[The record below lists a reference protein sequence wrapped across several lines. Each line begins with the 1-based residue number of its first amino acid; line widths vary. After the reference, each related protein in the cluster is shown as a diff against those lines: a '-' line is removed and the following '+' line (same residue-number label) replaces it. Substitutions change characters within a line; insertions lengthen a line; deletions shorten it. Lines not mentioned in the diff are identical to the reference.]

1 MAGSRSRVFGVAL
14 LAALAVGGLAY
25 SQEHHS
31 HREHPRV
38 EPTSAQRAQKPNI
51 IVLES
56 DDQSVSQF
64 QRSIMPNTFREIVDS
79 GTTLSQMVA
88 TPPLCCPSRAATITG
103 DYPHNNGVVDN
114 GRRAYPKLVDKE
126 NVLPLWLQKAGY
138 RTGLVGK
145 FIDGYAR
152 VGGHAPAPGWDHWFM
167 FGKPRSYWGPTILD
181 GHRFKKYGSH
191 RYLTNV
197 LNKDANRFVRT
208 HVGKK
213 NPFFLWYAPW
223 APHKAEADGADRNA
237 PVCAKDGKPLPLPSE
252 YKRFKHTPVPDLST
266 PSFNESDVSDKPA
279 PFNELASLSSKKI
292 RAVKDRWRCG
302 AAALA
307 TFDRGVGEIVRT
319 LRKAGELDNTMF
331 VYTSDNGVSFGE
343 HRIPHGKIRPTNEAD
358 RVPTVIRPAASQIRP
373 QKATSDEPVGMVDVA
388 PTLLDAAGAR
398 PCNAGGCRTIDGTS
412 MWPLLLNPEARSWD
426 SGRGLLLELDHNN
439 CSYTAIRTTAF
450 TYVRY
455 RDPVR
460 RAKPPL
466 TCPGGG
472 GSEFYDRA
480 KDPYELH
487 NLAAAHG
494 LRSLVSDAFTGTEI
508 ARRLHRLETC
518 SGHPGTQAPNPCE

>member
-1 MAGSRSRVFGVAL
+1 MAGSRSRAFGAAL
-14 LAALAVGGLAY
+14 LVVLALSGLAY
-25 SQEHHS
+25 SQERRS
-31 HREHPRV
+31 QREHSRA

-64 QRSIMPNTFREIVDS
+64 QRAIMPRTFREIVDS
-79 GTTLSQMVA
+79 GTTFSQMVA

-103 DYPHNNGVVDN
+103 DYPHNNGVIDN

-126 NVLPLWLQKAGY
+126 NVLPVWLQRAGY

-145 FIDGYAR
+145 FIDGYVRA
-152 VGGHAPAPGWDHWFM
+152 GGRLPAPGWDHWFM

-181 GHRFKKYGSH
+181 NDRFRKFGSH
-191 RYLTNV
+191 RYLTDV
-197 LNKDANRFVRT
+197 LNRDANQFVRS

-213 NPFFLWYAPW
+213 DPFFLWYAPW
-223 APHKAEADGADRNA
+223 APHRAEADGADRDAPACASNA
-237 PVCAKDGKPLPLPSE
+237 KALPLPSE
-252 YKRFKHTPVPDLST
+252 YKRFKHAQVPDLSR

-279 PFNELASLSSKKI
+279 PFDDLPPLSSGDVRTIKE
-292 RAVKDRWRCG
+292 RWRCG

-307 TFDRGVGEIVRT
+307 TFDRGIGEIVRT
-319 LRKAGELDNTMF
+319 LRRAGELDNTMI

-343 HRIPHGKIRPTNEAD
+343 HRIPHGKIRPTDEAN
-358 RVPTVIRPAASQIRP
+358 RVPTVIRPATSQIHARREV
-373 QKATSDEPVGMVDVA
+373 SDEPVGMVEVA
-388 PTLLDAAGAR
+388 PTILDAADAR

-412 MWPLLLNPEARSWD
+412 MWPLLVNPEARSWNSD
-426 SGRGLLLELDHNN
+426 RGLLLELDHGN
-439 CSYTAIRTTAF
+439 CSYTAIRTTDL

-460 RAKPPL
+460 RANPPL
-466 TCPGGG
+466 TCPGDG

-480 KDPYELH
+480 SDPYELH
-487 NLAAAHG
+487 NLAAAG
-494 LRSLVSDAFTGTEI
+494 DLISLVGDAVAGGEM
-508 ARRLHRLETC
+508 AHRLQRLETC
-518 SGHPGTQAPNPCE
+518 SGHPGTRAPNPCE